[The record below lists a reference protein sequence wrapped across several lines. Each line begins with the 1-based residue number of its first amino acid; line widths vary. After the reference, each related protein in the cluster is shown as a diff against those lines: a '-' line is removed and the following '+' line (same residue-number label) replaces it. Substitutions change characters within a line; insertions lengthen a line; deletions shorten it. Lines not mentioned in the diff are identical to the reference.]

1 MYNNYYVNYNLLYVD
16 DEDKLVTT
24 PDWWLVQPPLL
35 LLFLLQLARWVLGSV
50 WCILVNHSTF
60 RMLQVYI
67 FVDFLEIWVGFLQ
80 LHVFVACGVVNKF
93 YGQQVIATDVFLK
106 VFILDLQTV
115 CGYSYICIYVNYE
128 NVFKW

>member
-1 MYNNYYVNYNLLYVD
+1 MTSATTIVAINPATTGQMECVMY
-16 DEDKLVTT
+16 TM
-24 PDWWLVQPPLL
+24 
-35 LLFLLQLARWVLGSV
+35 
-50 WCILVNHSTF
+50 LVNHSTF

-67 FVDFLEIWVGFLQ
+67 FLEIWVGFLQ